1 MANTAIKG
9 LNIDAIRELN
19 KIYVYSVKRTTH
31 DIKTNDYD
39 VVTRNE
45 DNMEKVFTAYLTSPL
60 GSFNSQLQTDS
71 LTQSIGDFIKQSK
84 IVSTLGETAIGGI
97 IKGFEQGGKY
107 NALGNFLG
115 TSTELANQLNYNFNY
130 RFTGINDFT
139 HSFQCELVVKDD
151 FFDDVL
157 NPLWS
162 LLEYVLPDETSQLN
176 ESDVYT
182 KGKSWAQEI
191 YTDAKGYVN
200 EKASS
205 FIESDT
211 LNWFW
216 DKIEA
221 LGGTADNMM
230 GGLSFMKKPKQLQ
243 AGNLFTRI
251 VIGNYIVIDNVM
263 IDSVGFNIPYLF
275 YEGGLFDKVAITLN
289 VKGNRKMSLKTYD
302 WIRTLKESKDTVG
315 ESTTWKRSKQDTL
328 NYLYNKDNDTNVK
341 VFEEKMKR
349 KEQNQ

>member
-19 KIYVYSVKRTTH
+19 KIKVYAVKNKIVK
-31 DIKTNDYD
+31 D
-39 VVTRNE
+39 
-45 DNMEKVFTAYLTSPL
+45 EKGNVKPEKPLFTAYLTSPL
-60 GSFNSQLQTDS
+60 GTFNSQLQTSS
-71 LTQSIGDFIKQSK
+71 LTQSVGDFIKQSK
-84 IVSTLGETAIGGI
+84 LVSTLGETAIGGI

-115 TSTELANQLNYNFNY
+115 TSTELANQLNYNFSY
-130 RFTGINDFT
+130 RFTGINEFT
-139 HSFQCELVVKDD
+139 HSFQCELVMKDD
-151 FFDDVL
+151 LLDDVI

-162 LLEYVLPDETSQLN
+162 LLEYTLPDETSQLH
-176 ESDVYT
+176 ESDVYGR
-182 KGKSWAQEI
+182 GKDYVREI
-191 YTDAKGYVN
+191 YNDAKNYVN
-200 EKASS
+200 DKTSS

-221 LGGTADNMM
+221 LGGTADNML

-251 VIGNYIVIDNVM
+251 TIGNYIVIDNVI
-263 IDSVGFNIPYLF
+263 IDSVGFNIPYLY
-275 YEGGLFDKVAITLN
+275 YEGGLFDKVAVTLN

-302 WIRTLKESKDTVG
+302 WVRSLSSSPSSFG
-315 ESTTWKRSKQDTL
+315 EKLEKPKQTL
-328 NYLYNKDNDTNVK
+328 NASYLPLKK
-341 VFEEKMKR
+341 SKK
-349 KEQNQ
+349 QQ